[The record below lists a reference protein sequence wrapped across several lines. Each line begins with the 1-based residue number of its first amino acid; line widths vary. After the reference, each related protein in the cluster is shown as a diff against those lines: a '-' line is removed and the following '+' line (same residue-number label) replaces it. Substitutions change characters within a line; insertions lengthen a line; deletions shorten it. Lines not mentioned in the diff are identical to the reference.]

1 MVLNLDEVP
10 HLRMI
15 SRWCNTIQ
23 RFEFPP
29 KFQPQSE
36 PSCDVCALV
45 GVLVHCSPKFPSV
58 ENSLSLTCRKH
69 IFHSLLR
76 PIQPN
81 KFHITHFRS
90 HLELS
95 MGLLLVMASNQGPY
109 PACKDLNT
117 KFVKEWKTWT
127 TLQRLFHCVIW
138 SAIKSNWHKKS
149 NCKSE
154 TSLY

>member
-1 MVLNLDEVP
+1 MRFHTFEWFQDGAIPYKGLNFLQIFNPRVNPAVMCVP
-10 HLRMI
+10 
-15 SRWCNTIQ
+15 WW
-23 RFEFPP
+23 
-29 KFQPQSE
+29 
-36 PSCDVCALV
+36 VCLFTVA
-45 GVLVHCSPKFPSV
+45 PKFPSV

-117 KFVKEWKTWT
+117 KFVKEWKTST